1 MSGPLDFDDD
11 PRDEPGEARK
21 PKAPPPARPSGAS
34 RYSWFIGVAALILL
48 GLVLV
53 NALRTEGVQSG
64 GPQAGDQLIPF
75 AVPKATVETE
85 KGANLLQKANDDG
98 APAACDVRSPEAI
111 NVCALWEDKP
121 IALAIFP
128 TEAAQCRAVLE
139 QFERVAPRH
148 PDVAFVAVGSLG
160 EREDLVRRPW
170 SFPVG
175 WDPEGGVFSVYGVV
189 ECPQIT
195 FARRGGEV
203 VETTRSTLTDDGLEA
218 RVERLG

>member
-11 PRDEPGEARK
+11 PRDEPGEARR
-21 PKAPPPARPSGAS
+21 PKAPPPARPAGAS

-64 GPQAGDQLIPF
+64 GPQQGDKLTPF
-75 AVPKATVETE
+75 AVPKATVDTE
-85 KGANLLQKANDDG
+85 KGANLLQEADEDG
-98 APAACDVRSPEAI
+98 APAACDVRSAEAI
-111 NVCALWEDKP
+111 NVCALWRERP
-121 IALAIFP
+121 IVLALFP
-128 TEAAQCRAVLE
+128 TSAEKCRSVLE
-139 QFERVAPRH
+139 QFERIAPRH

-160 EREDLVRRPW
+160 DREDLTRRAW
-170 SFPVG
+170 SYPVG

-195 FARRGGEV
+195 FARRGGAV
-203 VETTRSTLTDDGLEA
+203 VETTRSALTDAGLEA